1 MKNFNKTSIT
11 IISAL
16 AFILVS
22 CSGDSDPVEPVPADV
37 NPPTTYSWLD
47 DNGEETVSFGGQTT
61 RLQQAAIIC
70 SKMGSSDA
78 TFSEID
84 EMFNLGEGFSD
95 LELNYSNSGKKVSNK
110 TGGYSANSTEI
121 LAMFNSW
128 ITEFT
133 SDVIPAMVAGIV
145 AEPGV
150 PGVLP
155 DGPDMREL
163 NAKGMEL
170 DQLFTKGLI
179 GALCGDQIIYGY
191 LSEIKIGDDIDTDRI
206 IPARFLKC
214 VNFDNLGQS
223 VFEDDRKNLKGKHP
237 FDLESNKGSSILIV
251 NSNFGCGSSRE
262 HAPQALLR
270 WGIRAIIGESF
281 AEIFYCNCIAIG
293 IPCFTL
299 PKKLVKNIQ
308 ENKNIN
314 NSLCEINIKEST
326 FKSTFFNFDL
336 EIKISSKNMFLSGEW
351 DATSTLL
358 ANKKLIEKKINDLP
372 YTKFNQ
378 SNELFETI

>member
-1 MKNFNKTSIT
+1 MIKKFQAPVGPISKIVGKSI
-11 IISAL
+11 
-16 AFILVS
+16 
-22 CSGDSDPVEPVPADV
+22 
-37 NPPTTYSWLD
+37 
-47 DNGEETVSFGGQTT
+47 
-61 RLQQAAIIC
+61 
-70 SKMGSSDA
+70 
-78 TFSEID
+78 
-84 EMFNLGEGFSD
+84 
-95 LELNYSNSGKKVSNK
+95 
-110 TGGYSANSTEI
+110 
-121 LAMFNSW
+121 
-128 ITEFT
+128 
-133 SDVIPAMVAGIV
+133 
-145 AEPGV
+145 
-150 PGVLP
+150 VL
-155 DGPDMREL
+155 
-163 NAKGMEL
+163 
-170 DQLFTKGLI
+170 
-179 GALCGDQIIYGY
+179 
-191 LSEIKIGDDIDTDRI
+191 IGDDIDTDRI

-299 PKKLVKNIQ
+299 PKTLVKNIQ
-308 ENKNIN
+308 ENININ
-314 NSLCEINIKEST
+314 NSLCEININEST
-326 FKSTFFNFDL
+326 FKSTFLNFDL
-336 EIKISSKNMFLSGEW
+336 EMKISSKNMFLSGEW

>member
-1 MKNFNKTSIT
+1 MKS
-11 IISAL
+11 
-16 AFILVS
+16 
-22 CSGDSDPVEPVPADV
+22 
-37 NPPTTYSWLD
+37 
-47 DNGEETVSFGGQTT
+47 
-61 RLQQAAIIC
+61 
-70 SKMGSSDA
+70 
-78 TFSEID
+78 
-84 EMFNLGEGFSD
+84 
-95 LELNYSNSGKKVSNK
+95 
-110 TGGYSANSTEI
+110 
-121 LAMFNSW
+121 
-128 ITEFT
+128 EFT
-133 SDVIPAMVAGIV
+133 P
-145 AEPGV
+145 P
-150 PGVLP
+150 
-155 DGPDMREL
+155 
-163 NAKGMEL
+163 
-170 DQLFTKGLI
+170 I
-179 GALCGDQIIYGY
+179 GKISIIRGKCIS
-191 LSEIKIGDDIDTDRI
+191 LTGDDIDTDRI

-314 NSLCEINIKEST
+314 NSICEININEST